1 MKIDQ
6 IKKEFPIFDEKIQ
19 NNDLVYLDSANSS
32 QKPKIVIDRINEF
45 YTKQFSNVGRSVHY
59 LAVAATNMY
68 ENTRS
73 SVQKYINAED
83 KNEIVFTKGA
93 TEALNLVANTLGQ
106 KYLEEGD
113 EVIITELE
121 HHSNYVPWHFLR
133 KSKNIKINFAEIN
146 EFGEVPIENI
156 EKLITA
162 KTKIIAVNHLSNVT
176 GAILP
181 IKEITQLAHAKG
193 IIVVVDGCQGAPHLK
208 IDVQDLDCDFYAIS
222 CHKMYGPTG
231 LGILYG
237 KKKWLEELPP
247 YQGGGGM
254 IKEVK
259 KDRISYG
266 DLPNKYEAGTM
277 ATAQVIA
284 FDQSIKFL
292 EKVGIENIIKH
303 EKELLKIDVQ
313 DLDCDFY
320 AISCHK
326 MYGPTGLGVLYG
338 KKKWLE
344 ELPPYQGGG
353 GMIKEVKKDRISYGD
368 LPNKY
373 EAGTMATA
381 QVIAFDQSIKFL
393 EKVGIE
399 NIIKHEKELIEYGQE
414 ILKKNN
420 SVKLIG
426 NPKNKGGV
434 LSFTIEG
441 VHPHDIAT
449 ILDEDGVAIRA
460 GHHCCQILHDK
471 LGIPASARASVGI
484 YNTKEDLD
492 QLNESINKCKKIF
505 DL

>member
-1 MKIDQ
+1 MNINN

-19 NNDLVYLDSANSS
+19 NNDLVYLDNANSS
-32 QKPKIVIDRINEF
+32 QKPKVVIDRINEF

-59 LAVAATNMY
+59 LAVAATNLY
-68 ENTRS
+68 EETRS
-73 SVQKYINAED
+73 SVQKYINAKD

-106 KYLEEGD
+106 NYLQEGD
-113 EVIITELE
+113 EILITELE

-146 EFGEVPIENI
+146 EGGEITLEEI
-156 EKLITA
+156 EKKITP
-162 KTKIIAVNHLSNVT
+162 KTKVISITHLSNVT

-181 IKEITQLAHAKG
+181 VKEIAELAHSKG

-208 IDVQDLDCDFYAIS
+208 LDMQDIDCDFYAIS

-231 LGILYG
+231 LGVLYA
-237 KKKWLEELPP
+237 KKKWLEQLPP

-254 IKEVK
+254 INDVK
-259 KDRISYG
+259 KDSITYG

-292 EKVGIENIIKH
+292 EKVGIESMIKH
-303 EKELLKIDVQ
+303 EQ
-313 DLDCDFY
+313 
-320 AISCHK
+320 
-326 MYGPTGLGVLYG
+326 
-338 KKKWLE
+338 
-344 ELPPYQGGG
+344 
-353 GMIKEVKKDRISYGD
+353 
-368 LPNKY
+368 
-373 EAGTMATA
+373 
-381 QVIAFDQSIKFL
+381 
-393 EKVGIE
+393 
-399 NIIKHEKELIEYGQE
+399 ELIEYGQE
-414 ILKKNN
+414 ILKRNN

-426 NPKNKGGV
+426 NPKNRAAV

-471 LGIPASARASVGI
+471 LGISASARASLGV

-492 QLNESINKCKKIF
+492 QLNSSINNCKKIF
-505 DL
+505 NL